1 MVFSD
6 LINGT
11 ILFGTL
17 FEKRLFGTTNEI
29 TAIHNTKI
37 KFATG

>member
-1 MVFSD
+1 LFEKS
-6 LINGT
+6 
-11 ILFGTL
+11 LFGTI
-17 FEKRLFGTTNEI
+17 NEI